1 MSNSVTLTFRE
12 TNSDLTHV
20 AAQIGQS
27 VMEAA
32 IMGNV
37 SGIEAE
43 CGGSLSCATC
53 HVFAPDELVGP
64 GDMEDAMLDDTA
76 TGRRACS
83 RLSCQLVVAPEMDGL
98 MFDVPD
104 AQ

>member
-1 MSNSVTLTFRE
+1 MPDAVTLTFRE
-12 TNSDLTHV
+12 SNGDLTHV
-20 AAQIGQS
+20 TAKIGQS

-32 IMGNV
+32 IMANV
-37 SGIEAE
+37 TGIEAE

-53 HVFAPDELVGP
+53 HVYAPDALVGP

-76 TGRRACS
+76 SERRECS
-83 RLSCQLVVAPEMDGL
+83 RLSCQLVVAAEMDGL
-98 MFDVPD
+98 TFDLPD